1 MVCQIND
8 EIIFRDFD
16 LLHVLI
22 VEMGL
27 HEGFLMVRVSYG
39 LLIDGKDLQWA
50 SKYVIEV
57 EDVAILRGLV
67 FDQPLVV
74 VIALPHVLLFIQS
87 AYRHPYFFSIV

>member
-1 MVCQIND
+1 MVCQINN

-27 HEGFLMVRVSYG
+27 HEGFLIVGVSNG
-39 LLIDGKDLQWA
+39 LFIDGKDLQSA
-50 SKYVIEV
+50 GKYIIEI

-67 FDQPLVV
+67 FDEPLIV
-74 VIALPHVLLFIQS
+74 VIALAHVLLF
-87 AYRHPYFFSIV
+87 V